1 MITDPQGTIIALF
14 LAICRI
20 GACFMTMPGFSS
32 SRISPQIRMLL
43 CVAVSMALLP
53 VLWDTIYPKVSS
65 ASQGTVVG
73 LIFTE
78 VVIGSMYGLIAR
90 FYTLGFQFT
99 GALIGASI
107 GLSAPGGADVIEDVQ
122 ENQISNFITFGGLL
136 VLFIFDFH
144 HIVLKALVDS
154 YTATPVGALISG
166 QKMLITLTDTLRA
179 SFSIMLRLASPFVIY
194 GLMFNV
200 AVGLINKLAPQIP
213 VFFISTPF
221 VLAGGLFMLYLS
233 VAALIRQFVD
243 GFGPVFIGF

>member
-53 VLWDTIYPKVSS
+53 VLWDGIYPKVSG
-65 ASQGTVVG
+65 ASQATVVG

-78 VVIGSMYGLIAR
+78 VVIGAMYGLIAR

-107 GLSAPGGADVIEDVQ
+107 GLSAPGGADVIEEVQ

-136 VLFIFDFH
+136 VLFMLDFH

-213 VFFISTPF
+213 VYFISTPF

>member
-32 SRISPQIRMLL
+32 SRIPGQIRILV
-43 CVAVSMALLP
+43 CVAVTMALLP
-53 VLWDTIYPKVSS
+53 VLWGAIYPNVSG
-65 ASQGTVVG
+65 ASQGTIVG

-78 VVIGSMYGLIAR
+78 ILIGAMYGLIAR
-90 FYTLGFQFT
+90 FYTLGLQFT
-99 GALIGASI
+99 GAIIGASI
-107 GLSAPGGADVIEDVQ
+107 GFSAPGGADVIEDVQ
-122 ENQISNFITFGGLL
+122 ENQISNFITFGSLL
-136 VLFIFDFH
+136 VLFMLDFH
-144 HIVLKALVDS
+144 HVVLRALVDS
-154 YTATPVGALISG
+154 YTATPVGALISS

-179 SFSIMLRLASPFVIY
+179 STTIMLRLASPFIIY

-213 VFFISTPF
+213 VYFISTPF

-233 VAALIRQFVD
+233 VAALVRQFVD

>member
-53 VLWDTIYPKVSS
+53 VLWDTIYPKISG
-65 ASQGTVVG
+65 ANQGTVVD
-73 LIFTE
+73 LIATE
-78 VVIGSMYGLIAR
+78 IAIGAMYGLIAR
-90 FYTLGFQFT
+90 FYKLGFQYT
-99 GALIGASI
+99 GALIGASV
-107 GLSAPGGADVIEDVQ
+107 GLSAPGGADVIEDAQ

-136 VLFIFDFH
+136 VLFMLDFH

-213 VFFISTPF
+213 VYFISTPF
-221 VLAGGLFMLYLS
+221 VLAGGIFMLYLS

>member
-53 VLWDTIYPKVSS
+53 VLWDTIYPKISG
-65 ASQGTVVG
+65 ANQGTVVG
-73 LIFTE
+73 LIATE
-78 VVIGSMYGLIAR
+78 IVIGAMYGLIAR
-90 FYTLGFQFT
+90 FYTLGFQFA
-99 GALIGASI
+99 GALIGASV
-107 GLSAPGGADVIEDVQ
+107 GLSAPGGADVIEDAQ

-136 VLFIFDFH
+136 VLFMLDFH

-213 VFFISTPF
+213 VYFISTPF
-221 VLAGGLFMLYLS
+221 VLAGGIFMLYLS